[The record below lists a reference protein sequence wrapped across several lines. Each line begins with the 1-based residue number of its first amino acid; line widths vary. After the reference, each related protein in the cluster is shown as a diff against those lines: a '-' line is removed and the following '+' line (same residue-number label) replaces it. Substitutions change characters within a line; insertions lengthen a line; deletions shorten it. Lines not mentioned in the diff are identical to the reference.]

1 MPQKRGT
8 ATDNLLNIIQVIQL
22 GQKTGCLLVER
33 GEKTALEEG
42 EIVFVS
48 GQIVEDYTNDLIGQ
62 RALDWLKTWKLCR
75 FLFVRTSLS
84 SRPMRTQNTETAIQV
99 MNQSQLSR
107 LHLHLFLLIDGQRDV
122 VELARLV
129 SKKPEEVQKL
139 LMDLETI
146 GIIRQ
151 VGA

>member
-48 GQIVEDYTNDLIGQ
+48 GQIVEAYTNDLIGQ

-75 FLFVRTSLS
+75 FLVLGMEGSRDTRSPSGTHWEVRILVG
-84 SRPMRTQNTETAIQV
+84 ELE
-99 MNQSQLSR
+99 QS
-107 LHLHLFLLIDGQRDV
+107 
-122 VELARLV
+122 
-129 SKKPEEVQKL
+129 
-139 LMDLETI
+139 
-146 GIIRQ
+146 
-151 VGA
+151 